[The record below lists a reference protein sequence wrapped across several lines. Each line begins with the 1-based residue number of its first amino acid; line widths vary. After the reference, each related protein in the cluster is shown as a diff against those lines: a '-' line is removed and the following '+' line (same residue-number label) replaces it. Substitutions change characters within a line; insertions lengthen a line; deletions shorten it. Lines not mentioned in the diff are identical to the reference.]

1 MSILD
6 PSIILASGDINNP
19 NKLLDLKLGMQKLQ
33 AGDQAMQKQNALKML
48 LSSPQSYANGQLT
61 PQAKQ
66 ATFAADPELGL
77 EIQKQD
83 MNAQVQKAKMAASA
97 TAAGAKKFDL
107 YSKLAGV
114 GVNAYEDAK
123 KNGKSEEDAR
133 GAAVQA
139 RNTAAQEAYD
149 SGSGLLSEQ
158 DYTGLTGHKFDP
170 LGATALAS
178 LDKDWSTGREKAKS
192 DDRADRRENRM
203 ENMEGAR
210 LGIEDKRLSI
220 EERRIKDAED
230 KASDQSAKW
239 EVLTDTKKDENG
251 NPVQYRYNPATAK
264 ATTLTGDPYTP
275 SGASKL
281 GTKGSSAEFTPKMG
295 DLMAALSE
303 QGVSVPA
310 GFRGKEQQVQ
320 LYQGLLDRNPDLS
333 PDDIAKKIKTGQI
346 EFGAQKKETQTAAG
360 QAGKVEVAQ
369 NELDEFIPLARKS
382 AASVP
387 RGNFVPL
394 TKLMQMGDSAISDPN
409 LKDLKIR
416 ITSVLNAYDQLA
428 ARGGTDAKKREEA
441 RSLITT
447 ADGPEALEAGL
458 KAFESEAAAA
468 HRAAVKATKV
478 PELENQKSAGSKS
491 TASLPKISDKSSYE
505 ALKSGDRFLDPDGHE
520 RVKP

>member
-33 AGDQAMQKQNALKML
+33 ANDQAMQKQNALKML
-48 LSSPQSYANGQLT
+48 LASPQSYANGQLT

-83 MNAQVQKAKMAASA
+83 MATQVARAKQAASA

-123 KNGKSEEDAR
+123 KSGKSEEDAR

-139 RNTAAQEAYD
+139 RNTAAQEAYE
-149 SGSGLLSEQ
+149 SGNGLLSDQ

-192 DDRADRRENRM
+192 DDRADKRENRM
-203 ENMEGAR
+203 EAHESTMEGLALR
-210 LGIEDKRLSI
+210 AATRSDDKPGQQETI
-220 EERRIKDAED
+220 KIKDKD
-230 KASDQSAKW
+230 GNVS
-239 EVLTDTKKDENG
+239 EVQAFVKGPGKVVDIAG
-251 NPVQYRYNPATAK
+251 NDI
-264 ATTLTGDPYTP
+264 DPG
-275 SGASKL
+275 SIVGASKTGASSK
-281 GTKGSSAEFTPKMG
+281 GTAPAFTPEMG
-295 DLMAALSE
+295 DLMAALGE
-303 QGVSVPA
+303 KGVALPA
-310 GFRGKEQQVQ
+310 GMRSKEQQIST
-320 LYQGLLDRNPDLS
+320 YQGLLARNPTKT
-333 PDDIAKKIKTGQI
+333 PDQIADMIKTGQI

-369 NELDEFIPLARKS
+369 NELDEFIPLVRD
-382 AASVP
+382 AAKDMP
-387 RGNFVPL
+387 RGNFVPVN
-394 TKLMQMGDSAISDPN
+394 KLLQMGDSAISDPA
-409 LKDLKIR
+409 LKTLKIR
-416 ITSVLNAYDQLA
+416 INSVLNAYDQLA
-428 ARGGTDAKKREEA
+428 ARGGTDASKREEA

-458 KAFESEAAAA
+458 KSFELEAAAA

-478 PELENQKSAGSKS
+478 PELSNEDKKPTAKS
-491 TASLPKISDKSSYE
+491 TAALPKVSDKASYG
-505 ALKSGDRFLDPDGHE
+505 ALKSGDRFLDPEGHE

>member
-6 PSIILASGDINNP
+6 PSIILASGDISNP

-139 RNTAAQEAYD
+139 RNTAAQEAYG

-239 EVLTDTKKDENG
+239 EVLTDTKKDADG

-275 SGASKL
+275 AGASKL
-281 GTKGSSAEFTPKMG
+281 GGNTQPRSGSALAVQKFIQENPNATAADVQKFVSRGAGQSSAFRSFMGGADGKQLQSLGVATDHLMTLRDLNEAFKGGDERTLARAKAAWETEFGTPAPSNIDTAAQFVAPELIKAIEGSSGGVQERE
-295 DLMAALSE
+295 DL
-303 QGVSVPA
+303 V
-310 GFRGKEQQVQ
+310 
-320 LYQGLLDRNPDLS
+320 
-333 PDDIAKKIKTGQI
+333 KKFSSGR
-346 EFGAQKKETQTAAG
+346 G
-360 QAGKVEVAQ
+360 QANVDGAIDTAFAYMGGQLQGMHQKLVKTEKILTDDEFNDAVPTVAR
-369 NELDEFIPLARKS
+369 NAMAKHATHSPNSLDEKGESSKS
-382 AASVP
+382 AA
-387 RGNFVPL
+387 
-394 TKLMQMGDSAISDPN
+394 A
-409 LKDLKIR
+409 
-416 ITSVLNAYDQLA
+416 
-428 ARGGTDAKKREEA
+428 
-441 RSLITT
+441 
-447 ADGPEALEAGL
+447 
-458 KAFESEAAAA
+458 
-468 HRAAVKATKV
+468 
-478 PELENQKSAGSKS
+478 
-491 TASLPKISDKSSYE
+491 LPKVSDKASYS